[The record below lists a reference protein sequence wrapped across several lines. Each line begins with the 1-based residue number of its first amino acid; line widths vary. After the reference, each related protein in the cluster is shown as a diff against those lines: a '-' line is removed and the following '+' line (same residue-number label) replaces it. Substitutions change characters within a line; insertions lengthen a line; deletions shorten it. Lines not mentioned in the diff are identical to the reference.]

1 MLLTVDQARY
11 EPCRIFCVG
20 MNYTAHI
27 RELRN
32 EIPESPVIFMK
43 PATSLVEA
51 GTVVRVPPH
60 GKDLHYET
68 EVVVLIG
75 KESRPRTDAEA
86 RAAIAGVSLGLDL
99 TLRDV
104 QTALRKKGLPWEF
117 SKAFE
122 QSAPVTP
129 FIPFGSGVD
138 LGGLEFE
145 CRVNGEV
152 RQRGHTK
159 DMVFSIPALIC
170 SLARVWTLRP
180 GDLLYTGTPEGVGS
194 LKAGD
199 RVEVAAPW
207 LGQFAWEIGPVA
219 A

>member
-1 MLLTVDQARY
+1 MLLTVGQTGY
-11 EPCRIFCVG
+11 TPCRVFCVG
-20 MNYTAHI
+20 MNYAAHN

-32 EIPESPVIFMK
+32 ETPENPVIFMK

-51 GTVVRVPPH
+51 GSVVHAPTH
-60 GKDLHYET
+60 GQDLHYEA

-75 KESRPRTDAEA
+75 KEARPRTDAEA
-86 RAAIAGVSLGLDL
+86 LAAIAGVSLGLDL

-104 QTALRKKGLPWEF
+104 QAALRKKGLPWEF

-122 QSAPVTP
+122 QSAPVAP
-129 FIPFGSGVD
+129 FVPFGPGVD

-170 SLARVWTLRP
+170 ALARVWTLRP
-180 GDLLYTGTPEGVGS
+180 GDLLYTGTPEGVGA

-199 RVEVAAPW
+199 RVEVGAPW
-207 LGQFAWEIGPVA
+207 LGSSSWEIA
-219 A
+219 L